1 MTPKPKL
8 IIVLGSGGHTAQMVR
23 LTEMLYDSYDFEYVL
38 NDDDNTSLK
47 RIKYPGDI
55 YKIPRPRRK
64 NDKSIIKSVFL
75 TIHSVIKSFDIII
88 NSKSVG
94 IVSAGPGLTVP
105 LFIWSFIFRKRRIF
119 LESWSRVTTKSATG
133 QICYHLSNLFF
144 VQWPTLTTV
153 YPNAIYVGRLG

>member
-1 MTPKPKL
+1 MAAKPKL

-23 LTEMLYDSYDFEYVL
+23 LTEMLYDSYDFEYIL
-38 NDDDNTSLK
+38 NDDDNTSIN
-47 RIKYPGDI
+47 RIKYHGDI
-55 YKIPRPRRK
+55 HIIPRPRRK

-75 TIHSVIKSFDIII
+75 TIYSIINSFDIII
-88 NSKSVG
+88 NSKAIG

-105 LFIWSFIFRKRRIF
+105 LFIWSMVCGKKRIF

-144 VQWPTLTTV
+144 VQWPTLTRI
-153 YPNAIYVGRLG
+153 YPSAIYVGRLG